1 MLGNFI
7 AERRQSR
14 QSRRTYCP
22 RKVFDFAAAFG
33 GVANNFVVCNRGQ
46 YNILKIQYKTAA
58 GKPAAVIFYHAFI
71 GHTSKYAFI
80 SSAEA
85 LTLPC
90 IISSLPPPLP
100 HSAEFISLDFARMGT
115 VLLAI
120 T

>member
-46 YNILKIQYKTAA
+46 YIKLFFLVRNML
-58 GKPAAVIFYHAFI
+58 AVFGR
-71 GHTSKYAFI
+71 GHLHSRF
-80 SSAEA
+80 E
-85 LTLPC
+85 
-90 IISSLPPPLP
+90 LP
-100 HSAEFISLDFARMGT
+100 HKMQVAFVSAHLSYLCNGYIRCGKQIL
-115 VLLAI
+115 
-120 T
+120 

>member
-46 YNILKIQYKTAA
+46 YERTIKMQAERYSFQ
-58 GKPAAVIFYHAFI
+58 PAVFYDIF
-71 GHTSKYAFI
+71 
-80 SSAEA
+80 
-85 LTLPC
+85 L
-90 IISSLPPPLP
+90 
-100 HSAEFISLDFARMGT
+100 R
-115 VLLAI
+115 
-120 T
+120 

>member
-46 YNILKIQYKTAA
+46 YIMRSGIKILPFGQTFSSDQRGDLHSNPQLIYLAHCKMNVQPQTKKLSKTAD
-58 GKPAAVIFYHAFI
+58 PWYN
-71 GHTSKYAFI
+71 
-80 SSAEA
+80 
-85 LTLPC
+85 
-90 IISSLPPPLP
+90 
-100 HSAEFISLDFARMGT
+100 
-115 VLLAI
+115 
-120 T
+120 